1 MNCIIVDDEPL
12 ARQEMQALI
21 KEVSNIEILGEFSNA
36 RAALDFLSTNDT
48 DLIFLDIEMPM
59 VSGIEFARLLPA
71 PTLVIFTTAYPQYAL
86 KSYELDAIDY
96 LLKPVETFRLDKAIK
111 KAEVYKSL
119 LSNHP
124 EQNTLEGNTAD
135 FLLIKSDR
143 RFHKIKYNEIRFI
156 EGLKDYV
163 VIHMANQ
170 KLITAMNLK
179 TFHQK
184 LPQDLFIR
192 VSKSYIVNKNC
203 IESFDHHTIY
213 LNGNDLPL
221 GEFYKKEFFSLFSGG
236 TISADREIS

>member
-12 ARQEMQALI
+12 ARAEMEALI
-21 KEVSNIEILGEFSNA
+21 NEVSSAKILGSFSNA
-36 RAALDFLSTNDT
+36 WTALDFLKSNKV

-59 VSGIEFARLLPA
+59 VTGLDFAAQLSGS
-71 PTLVIFTTAYPQYAL
+71 TLVIFTTAYPQYAL

-96 LLKPVETFRLDKAIK
+96 LLKPIDKGRLDKAIN
-111 KAEVYKSL
+111 KAETYQSL
-119 LSNHP
+119 LSGNP
-124 EQNTLEGNTAD
+124 EKNTLEGNTAD

-143 RFHKIKYNEIRFI
+143 RFHRIKFEDIRFI

-163 VIHMANQ
+163 VIHLAGQ

-184 LPQDLFIR
+184 IPQDTFLR
-192 VSKSYIVNKNC
+192 VSKSYVVNKNY

-213 LNGNDLPL
+213 LGINELPI
-221 GEFYKKEFFSLFSGG
+221 GEVYKKDFFTIYSGG
-236 TISADREIS
+236 SISPEI

>member
-12 ARQEMQALI
+12 ARAEMKALI
-21 KEVSNIEILGEFSNA
+21 NEVSSAKILGSFSNA
-36 RAALDFLSTNDT
+36 WTALDFLKSNKV

-59 VSGIEFARLLPA
+59 VTGLDFATQLSGS
-71 PTLVIFTTAYPQYAL
+71 TLVIFTTAYPQYAL

-96 LLKPVETFRLDKAIK
+96 LLKPIDKGRLDKAIK
-111 KAEVYKSL
+111 KAETYQSL
-119 LSNHP
+119 LSGNP
-124 EQNTLEGNTAD
+124 EKNTLEGNTAD

-143 RFHKIKYNEIRFI
+143 RFHRIKFENMRFI

-163 VIHMANQ
+163 VIHLAGQ

-184 LPQDLFIR
+184 IPQDIFLR
-192 VSKSYIVNKNC
+192 VSKSYVVNKNY

-213 LNGNDLPL
+213 LGTNELPI
-221 GEFYKKEFFSLFSGG
+221 GEVYKKDFFTIYSGG
-236 TISADREIS
+236 SISPEI